1 LKILRRR
8 WGENMMKKHREKF
21 SRTKLKIGFGPPS
34 RNNGRNTGTWRAGKV
49 AATLA
54 LVMAAMA
61 ILSPTPVLATVQIE
75 GVRFEREVAVN
86 ETRLALNG
94 YGLLRYM
101 VFIKAYVGALYLP
114 QASPERDIFAP
125 IPKQLVLEY
134 FHAIKKEDFAKATR
148 QKILDNISPDQ
159 LSELQPSIDRLADM
173 YRDVQPGDRY
183 TLTYIP
189 GSGTELALN
198 GASLG
203 IIPGEAFSRAVFA
216 IWLGQNPIDKGF
228 RDRLL
233 GVS

>member
-1 LKILRRR
+1 MK
-8 WGENMMKKHREKF
+8 ENRTNL
-21 SRTKLKIGFGPPS
+21 SRTKIKSGFKPHSLK
-34 RNNGRNTGTWRAGKV
+34 NGRYPGAWQAGKV
-49 AATLA
+49 AVTLA
-54 LVMAAMA
+54 VVMAAMA
-61 ILSPTPVLATVQIE
+61 ILSPTPVSATVQIE
-75 GVRFEREVAVN
+75 GVQFEREVAVD

-148 QKILDNISPDQ
+148 QKILDNISADQ
-159 LSELQPSIDRLADM
+159 LTELQPSIDRLADM

-183 TLTYIP
+183 ALTYIP
-189 GSGTELALN
+189 GAGTELALN
-198 GASLG
+198 GTALG

>member
-1 LKILRRR
+1 MKENKNKFNRTALK
-8 WGENMMKKHREKF
+8 N
-21 SRTKLKIGFGPPS
+21 GFGLPAH
-34 RNNGRNTGTWRAGKV
+34 NNGRNSGTWQAGKV
-49 AATLA
+49 AVTLA
-54 LVMAAMA
+54 IVMAAMA
-61 ILSPTPVLATVQIE
+61 IMSPTSASATVQIE
-75 GVRFEREVAVN
+75 GVRFEREVAVD

-114 QASPERDIFAP
+114 QASPERDIFSP

-159 LSELQPSIDRLADM
+159 LIELQPSIDRLADM

-183 TLTYIP
+183 ALTYIP
-189 GSGTELALN
+189 GAGTELALN
-198 GASLG
+198 GTSLG